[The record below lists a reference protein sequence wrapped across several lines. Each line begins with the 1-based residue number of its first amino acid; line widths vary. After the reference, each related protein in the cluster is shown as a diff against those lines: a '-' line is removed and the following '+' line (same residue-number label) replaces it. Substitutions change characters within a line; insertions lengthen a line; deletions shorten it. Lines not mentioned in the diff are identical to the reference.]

1 MDVMEGQ
8 RQPEIQVDSSQPAD
22 GERSFHSFNDL
33 PPEIRLEVWA
43 LNPPSP
49 RLVRVHYDVHIGKF
63 WTTTPSPANLLVCAE
78 SRHEAEKKWP
88 LRFGTRGHLPTVRT
102 NLDIDTIQLSWDPLR
117 LRAVS
122 KEDLSGI
129 TSLEIGGIELQ
140 RASAET
146 ILLSIL
152 TMANLKDFSIISPAL
167 HAAYRYALNQHL
179 VHPLAAAIQQEHWLM
194 HARKLSYEERRNR
207 AFRQHTEVTRCFRT
221 WAREHKDC
229 QLPRLRLLLL
239 ELDGSRAGPFFWKP

>member
-1 MDVMEGQ
+1 MDIMEGQ
-8 RQPEIQVDSSQPAD
+8 QQPEIQVDSYQPAD
-22 GERSFHSFNDL
+22 RERSFHRFNDL
-33 PPEIRLEVWA
+33 PPEIRLAVWA

-49 RLVRVHYDVHIGKF
+49 RLVRVHYDVRMGKF

-167 HAAYRYALNQHL
+167 HAAYRHALNLHL
-179 VHPLAAAIQQEHWLM
+179 VHPLAAAIQ
-194 HARKLSYEERRNR
+194 
-207 AFRQHTEVTRCFRT
+207 
-221 WAREHKDC
+221 
-229 QLPRLRLLLL
+229 
-239 ELDGSRAGPFFWKP
+239 

>member
-1 MDVMEGQ
+1 MDIMEGQ
-8 RQPEIQVDSSQPAD
+8 QQPEIQVDSYQPAD
-22 GERSFHSFNDL
+22 RERSFHRFNDL
-33 PPEIRLEVWA
+33 PPEIRLAVWA

-49 RLVRVHYDVHIGKF
+49 RLVRVHYDVLMGKF

-117 LRAVS
+117 LSAIS
-122 KEDLSGI
+122 QEDLSAI

-167 HAAYRYALNQHL
+167 HAAYRHALNLHL
-179 VHPLAAAIQQEHWLM
+179 VHPLAAAIQEEHWLV
-194 HARKLSYEERRNR
+194 HAQKLSYEERRNR

-221 WAREHKDC
+221 WAREHIDI